1 MANWQNRCKQKPIKM
16 SDILQR
22 IQNLFTHRFNLQED
36 KAEDIDIITSIRK
49 NVDFRGANLWALI
62 FAIFIASIGLNVNS
76 TAVIIGAMLIS
87 PIMGPVM
94 GIGLGIGINDLEM
107 VKKGAKNLFVA
118 TIIAVLTSTL
128 YFSITPLHEAQSE
141 LLARTSPSIWDVFIA
156 FFGGMAG
163 MVAASRK
170 EKNNVIP
177 GVAIATALMPP
188 LCTAGFGIAMG
199 NWYFVLGAIYL
210 YFINSVFIAI
220 ATFIMARYLKLH
232 RTVFEDP
239 TVEKKVTRY
248 VIIIVV
254 ITILPSIY
262 MAYRIVN
269 KSIFE
274 SNARKYVEEQFVFS
288 NTQVVS
294 KSYKYTN
301 AQKSIELLLIGAPLD
316 KPTLDSLKH
325 NMNKYRLRNVQ
336 LNVRQGLD
344 ARQQLDLSQIKA
356 SILEDVFGKRSM
368 ADTVKIVA
376 KRIIN
381 ADSTVLKEIQVL
393 YPGVQAFGVT
403 KIAVR
408 RPDTALVDTQR
419 VALARFNKPLGKT
432 DVTKLQRWLQQRY
445 QSPGLKLLIQ

>member
-1 MANWQNRCKQKPIKM
+1 M
-16 SDILQR
+16 SDLLR
-22 IQNLFTHRFNLQED
+22 HIQHLFTHRFNLQED
-36 KAEDIDIITSIRK
+36 KADDTDIITSIRK
-49 NVDFRGANLWALI
+49 NIEFRGVNLWALI

-94 GIGLGIGINDLEM
+94 GIGLGIGISDLEM
-107 VKKGAKNLFVA
+107 VKKGGKNLLVA
-118 TIIAVLTSTL
+118 TLIAILTSTI
-128 YFSITPLHEAQSE
+128 YFSVTPLHEAQSE

-156 FFGGMAG
+156 FFGGLAG

-170 EKNNVIP
+170 EKSNVIP

-220 ATFIMARYLKLH
+220 ATFLMARYLKLH
-232 RTVFEDP
+232 RTVFEDKV
-239 TVEKKVTRY
+239 VEKKVTRY
-248 VIIIVV
+248 VILIVV

-274 SNARKYVEEQFVFS
+274 SNARKYVEEQFQFT

-294 KSYKYTN
+294 KSYKYSEK
-301 AQKSIELLLIGAPLD
+301 QKAIELLLIGAPLD

-325 NMNKYRLRNVQ
+325 KMNNYRLRNVQ
-336 LNVRQGLD
+336 LTVRQGLD

-356 SILEDVFGKRSM
+356 SILEDVFKNRNAS
-368 ADTVKIVA
+368 DTVLVTGR
-376 KRIIN
+376 RIDN
-381 ADSTVLKEIQVL
+381 ADSLVLREMQVL
-393 YPGVQAFGVT
+393 YPTVRAFGVSQM
-403 KIAVR
+403 ALR
-408 RPDTALVDTQR
+408 RPDSLRADTQR
-419 VALARFNKPLGKT
+419 VALVAFSKPISRAETQRLQQW
-432 DVTKLQRWLQQRY
+432 LQRRY
-445 QSPGLKLLIQ
+445 QSPSLKLVVQ

>member
-1 MANWQNRCKQKPIKM
+1 MSRLFKQ
-16 SDILQR
+16 LR
-22 IQNLFTHRFNLQED
+22 YFLTHRFNLQED
-36 KAEDIDIITSIRK
+36 KAGENEIISSIRR

-94 GIGLGIGINDLEM
+94 GIGLGIGINDLDL
-107 VKKGAKNLFVA
+107 VKKGGKNLLVA
-118 TIIAVLTSTL
+118 TIIAIITSTI

-188 LCTAGFGIAMG
+188 LCTAGFGLAMG
-199 NWYFVLGAIYL
+199 DWLFFLGALYL

-220 ATFIMARYLKLH
+220 ATFLIARYLKLQ
-232 RTVFEDP
+232 RKIFDDQN
-239 TVEKKVTRY
+239 VEKKVTRY
-248 VIIIVV
+248 VVIIGV
-254 ITILPSIY
+254 ITIIPSIF

-274 SNARKYVEEQFVFS
+274 NNANKFIEEQFHFN

-294 KSYKYTN
+294 KSFVYTEST
-301 AQKSIELLLIGAPLD
+301 KRIDLLLIGAILD
-316 KPTLDSLKH
+316 KPVIDSLHKQ
-325 NMNKYRLRNVQ
+325 MNKYRLRNVK
-336 LNVRQGLD
+336 LNIRQGLN
-344 ARQQLDLSQIKA
+344 AKQQLDLSQIKA
-356 SILEDVFGKRSM
+356 SILEDVFGSRPN
-368 ADTVKIVA
+368 ADTIKMSPKKA
-376 KRIIN
+376 LMP
-381 ADSTVLKEIQVL
+381 DSMVLAELKVL
-393 YPGVQAFGVT
+393 YPTVTSFGVS
-403 KIAVR
+403 KIAIR
-408 RPDTALVDTQR
+408 HPDSLKSDTQMI
-419 VALARFNKPLGKT
+419 ALSRFKKPLGKN
-432 DVTKLQRWLQQRY
+432 DAVKLQQWLRQRY
-445 QSPGLKLLIQ
+445 QSPKLSLIIQ

>member
-1 MANWQNRCKQKPIKM
+1 M
-16 SDILQR
+16 SD
-22 IQNLFTHRFNLQED
+22 LFHRFRYFLTHRFNLQED
-36 KAEDIDIITSIRK
+36 KADESEIITAIRK

-94 GIGLGIGINDLEM
+94 GIGLGIGINDLEL
-107 VKKGAKNLFVA
+107 VKKGAKNLLVA
-118 TIIAVLTSTL
+118 TIIAIITSTI

-156 FFGGMAG
+156 FFGGSAG

-170 EKNNVIP
+170 EKSNVIP

-188 LCTAGFGIAMG
+188 LCTAGFGLAMG
-199 NWYFVLGAIYL
+199 DWLFFLGALYL

-220 ATFIMARYLKLH
+220 ATFLMARYLKLN
-232 RTVFEDP
+232 RKVFEDRS
-239 TVEKKVTRY
+239 VEKKVTRY

-274 SNARKYVEEQFVFS
+274 TSAQKFVEEQFRFS

-294 KSYKYTN
+294 KTYKYTGG
-301 AQKSIELLLIGAPLD
+301 QKTIDLLLIGAVLD
-316 KPTLDSLKH
+316 KPVIDSLRH
-325 NMNKYRLRNVQ
+325 QMNSYRLRNVK
-336 LNVRQGLD
+336 LNIRQGMN
-344 ARQQLDLSQIKA
+344 AKQQLDLSQIKA
-356 SILEDVFGKRSM
+356 SILEDVFSSRAK
-368 ADTVKIVA
+368 ADTVKLSAKKAPEKDSIVLA
-376 KRIIN
+376 
-381 ADSTVLKEIQVL
+381 EIKVL
-393 YPGVQAFGVT
+393 YPSVRSFGVS
-403 KIAVR
+403 KIAIR
-408 RPDTALVDTQR
+408 RADSVKVDTQS
-419 VALARFNKPLGKT
+419 VALTRFAKT
-432 DVTKLQRWLQQRY
+432 LPKADGLKLQQWLRQRY
-445 QSPGLKLLIQ
+445 QLPDLQVIFQ

>member
-1 MANWQNRCKQKPIKM
+1 M
-16 SDILQR
+16 SD
-22 IQNLFTHRFNLQED
+22 LFHRFRYFMTHRFNLQED
-36 KAEDIDIITSIRK
+36 KADESEIITAIRK

-94 GIGLGIGINDLEM
+94 GIGLGIGINDLEL
-107 VKKGAKNLFVA
+107 VKKGGKNLLVA
-118 TIIAVLTSTL
+118 TIIAIITSII

-156 FFGGMAG
+156 FFGGSAG

-170 EKNNVIP
+170 EKSNVIP

-188 LCTAGFGIAMG
+188 LCTAGFGLAMG
-199 NWYFVLGAIYL
+199 DWLFFLGALYL

-220 ATFIMARYLKLH
+220 ATFLMARYLKLN
-232 RTVFEDP
+232 RKVFEDSG
-239 TVEKKVTRY
+239 VEKKVTRY

-274 SNARKYVEEQFVFS
+274 TNAQKYVEEQFRFS

-294 KSYKYTN
+294 KSYKYTHG
-301 AQKSIELLLIGAPLD
+301 QKTIDLLLIGAILD
-316 KPTLDSLKH
+316 KPVIDSLRH
-325 NMNKYRLRNVQ
+325 QMNSYRLRNVK
-336 LNVRQGLD
+336 LNIRQGMN
-344 ARQQLDLSQIKA
+344 AKQQLDLSQIKA
-356 SILEDVFGKRSM
+356 SILEDVFSNRAK
-368 ADTVKIVA
+368 ADTVKLTA
-376 KRIIN
+376 KKVPEK
-381 ADSTVLKEIQVL
+381 DSVVLAEIKVL
-393 YPGVQAFGVT
+393 YPTVRSFGVS
-403 KIAVR
+403 KIAIR
-408 RPDTALVDTQR
+408 RADSVKVDTQS
-419 VALARFNKPLGKT
+419 VALTRFTKQLPKADGL
-432 DVTKLQRWLQQRY
+432 KLQQWLRQRY
-445 QSPGLKLLIQ
+445 QLPDLQVIIQ

>member
-1 MANWQNRCKQKPIKM
+1 MRERLTHIRWY
-16 SDILQR
+16 L
-22 IQNLFTHRFNLQED
+22 THRFNLQED
-36 KAEDIDIITSIRK
+36 KDTESNIIGSIRK

-94 GIGLGIGINDLEM
+94 GIGLGIGITDLEL
-107 VKKGAKNLFVA
+107 VKKGGKNLLVA
-118 TIIAVLTSTL
+118 TLISVVASTI

-188 LCTAGFGIAMG
+188 LCTAGFGLATG
-199 NWYFVLGAIYL
+199 NWLFFLGALYL

-220 ATFIMARYLKLH
+220 ATFLMARYLKLH
-232 RTVFEDP
+232 KKIFED
-239 TVEKKVTRY
+239 TAVERKVTRY
-248 VIIIVV
+248 VILIVI
-254 ITILPSIY
+254 ITIIPSIY

-274 SNARKYVEEQFVFS
+274 SNARKYVEEEFHFK

-294 KSYKYTN
+294 KSFNDDGK
-301 AQKSIELLLIGAPLD
+301 QKTIELLLIGAVLD
-316 KPTLDSLKH
+316 KPVIDSLKQ
-325 NMNKYRLRNVQ
+325 NMNKYRLRNVK
-336 LNVRQGLD
+336 LTIRQGID
-344 ARQQLDLSQIKA
+344 AKQQLDLSQIKA
-356 SILEDVFGKRSM
+356 SILEDAFNGRPNK
-368 ADTVKIVA
+368 DTIQAGTPRKAPI
-376 KRIIN
+376 
-381 ADSTVLKEIQVL
+381 DSAVLEEIKVL
-393 YPGVQAFGVT
+393 YPAVRAFGVSKVPLKT
-403 KIAVR
+403 TDSSR
-408 RPDTALVDTQR
+408 VDTQQ
-419 VALARFNKPLGKT
+419 VALAAFKKPLRKP
-432 DVTKLQRWLQQRY
+432 DVIKLRQWLQKRY
-445 QSPGLKLLIQ
+445 QSPSLKLVTQ